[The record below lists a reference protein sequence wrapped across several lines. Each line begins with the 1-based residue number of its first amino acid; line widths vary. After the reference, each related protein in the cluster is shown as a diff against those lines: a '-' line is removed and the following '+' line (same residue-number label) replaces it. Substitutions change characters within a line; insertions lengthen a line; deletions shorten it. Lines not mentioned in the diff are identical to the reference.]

1 MPKFGTKNALFGY
14 FWTRC
19 LKSYCH
25 TWNKH
30 PWVCLIDKFRQK
42 TKCLS
47 CGLKMPYLG
56 ILWVEFEKLIVTFG
70 ISTLGFVWL
79 ENFTKKQKRLN
90 LGPKM
95 TKFVTKNALFGC
107 FGAGIWKQYW
117 HFLNQHHHIWLIPL
131 FREIMKIP
139 KFGTKNASCVYYRLE
154 FLKIC
159 CHIWYQQPQ
168 ICVIAKFH
176 EKTKI
181 PKLGIKNAL
190 FGYFW
195 AGIWK
200 QYCHILN
207 QYSRICLTANF
218 RAIMKIPKFCLLSYL
233 KSAP

>member
-1 MPKFGTKNALFGY
+1 MKNMSKFPTKNALLRYFWAGIRKRYFNIWNHHLRICQIVKFREKIEMPKFATKNALFGY

-107 FGAGIWKQYW
+107 FGA
-117 HFLNQHHHIWLIPL
+117 
-131 FREIMKIP
+131 
-139 KFGTKNASCVYYRLE
+139 A
-154 FLKIC
+154 
-159 CHIWYQQPQ
+159 
-168 ICVIAKFH
+168 
-176 EKTKI
+176 
-181 PKLGIKNAL
+181 
-190 FGYFW
+190 
-195 AGIWK
+195 IWK